1 MNITACEFKPDETFA
16 GLVIL
21 GMDLGAGNPHVH
33 VTYEDG
39 TTEDLLSFYRDELT
53 FSPNEF
59 IGLTRTEALDLWR
72 RRDTAYL
79 RS

>member
-1 MNITACEFKPDETFA
+1 VTNITACKFKPDETFA
-16 GLVIL
+16 GVVFV
-21 GMDLGAGNPHVH
+21 GVDLSADNPHVH

-39 TTEDLLSFYRDELT
+39 TTEDLFSFYPT

-72 RRDTAYL
+72 QRDLAYL